1 MLRYIKLWYLD
12 LKYNVVKP
20 IYNYLWLLFLFTPK
34 NLWYKLRIN
43 KDEFHKS
50 LNLDMGAMLHMN
62 DKQLENYRRDV
73 INENFE
79 IIISE
84 IQQLQ
89 DKIREMEC
97 RHFP

>member
-1 MLRYIKLWYLD
+1 
-12 LKYNVVKP
+12 
-20 IYNYLWLLFLFTPK
+20 
-34 NLWYKLRIN
+34 
-43 KDEFHKS
+43 
-50 LNLDMGAMLHMN
+50 LHMN